1 MKTFEPF
8 VRVVSRVNYGTG
20 KDVSDEDVSDAK
32 IPLRIKWRTDSFVTI
47 PIWK

>member
-8 VRVVSRVNYGTG
+8 VRVVSCVNYGAG
-20 KDVSDEDVSDAK
+20 KDVSDEDISDAK
-32 IPLRIKWRTDSFVTI
+32 IPLRIKWRADSFVTI